1 MDRVA
6 SMTAFV
12 KVAESSGFSAA
23 ARQLGISTSMVTTH
37 VNALED
43 RLGVRL
49 LNRTTRR
56 VGLTEAG
63 QAYYDRCVHIL
74 ADIDEADQI
83 VEAQQSKPRGVL
95 RLNVSSAI
103 PSILGPSVAEYV
115 AAYPDVAVR
124 ITATGRM
131 VDLVEEGYDMAIRI
145 VPIPDSALIVRH
157 LASYRFV
164 VCGAP
169 SYFARRGEPRDPSEL
184 IHHNCMMFTQSPWAS
199 EWHFGGS
206 GGDRSIA
213 LSGNLQTNSGETLRI
228 AAVHGQGLIY
238 APTFMVA
245 DELKSGRLV
254 PILTKFLSA
263 ELSVDAIYPHRRYL
277 SPKVRTFI
285 DLVARNFHDAKW
297 TDPNA
302 PQ

>member
-6 SMTAFV
+6 GMTAFV
-12 KVAESSGFSAA
+12 KVAENSGFSAA
-23 ARQLGISTSMVTTH
+23 ARLLNISTSMVTTH

-49 LNRTTRR
+49 LNRTTRKVR
-56 VGLTEAG
+56 LTEIG
-63 QAYYDRCVHIL
+63 QAYYARCVHIL
-74 ADIDEADQI
+74 AEIDDADQI
-83 VEAQQSKPRGVL
+83 AEAQQAKPRGVL
-95 RLNVSSAI
+95 RLNVASSI

-115 AAYPDVAVR
+115 AAYPDVSVR
-124 ITATGRM
+124 ITVTSRM
-131 VDLVEEGYDMAIRI
+131 VDLVEEGFDLAIRT
-145 VPIPDSALIVRH
+145 IPTGDSALIVRH

-169 SYFARRGEPRDPSEL
+169 SYFARRGQPRDPSEL
-184 IHHNCMMFTQSPWAS
+184 IHHNCMMFSDAPWAN

-213 LSGNLQTNSGETLRI
+213 LSGNLQANTSETLRL
-228 AAVHGQGLIY
+228 AAAHGQGLIY

-297 TDPNA
+297 TEPNA
-302 PQ
+302 AR

>member
-1 MDRVA
+1 MDRLA
-6 SMTAFV
+6 SISAFV
-12 KVAESSGFSAA
+12 KVAENSGFSAA
-23 ARQLGISTSMVTTH
+23 ARQLNISTSMVTTH
-37 VNALED
+37 VSALED

-49 LNRTTRR
+49 LNRTTRK
-56 VGLTEAG
+56 VSLTEVG

-74 ADIDEADQI
+74 AEIDAADQI
-83 VEAQQSKPRGVL
+83 AEAQQSKPRGVL
-95 RLNVSSAI
+95 RLNVASAI
-103 PSILGPSVAEYV
+103 PSILGHSVAEYV
-115 AAYPDVAVR
+115 ALYPDVAVR
-124 ITATGRM
+124 ITATSRM
-131 VDLVEEGYDMAIRI
+131 VDLVEDGYDMAIRI
-145 VPIPDSALIVRH
+145 VPVPDSALIVRH

-169 SYFARRGEPRDPSEL
+169 SYFARHGEPRDPSEL
-184 IHHNCMMFTQSPWAS
+184 IHHNCMMFSQPPWS
-199 EWHFGGS
+199 NEWHFGGS

-238 APTFMVA
+238 APTFMVV

-254 PILTKFLSA
+254 PVLTKFLSA

-277 SPKVRTFI
+277 SPKVRSFI
-285 DLVARNFHDAKW
+285 DLVAKNFHDAKW

>member
-1 MDRVA
+1 MDRIA

-12 KVAESSGFSAA
+12 KVADSSGFSAA
-23 ARQLGISTSMVTTH
+23 ARQLNISTSMVTTH
-37 VNALED
+37 VSALED

-49 LNRTTRR
+49 LNRTTRK
-56 VGLTEAG
+56 VSLTEVG

-74 ADIDEADQI
+74 SDIDEADQI
-83 VEAQQSKPRGVL
+83 AEAQQLKPRGVL
-95 RLNVSSAI
+95 RLNVASAI

-115 AAYPDVAVR
+115 ALYPDVAVR
-124 ITATGRM
+124 ITATSRM
-131 VDLVEEGYDMAIRI
+131 VDLVEEGFDMAIRI
-145 VPIPDSALIVRH
+145 VPVPDSALIVRH

-169 SYFARRGEPRDPSEL
+169 SYFARHGEPRDPSEL
-184 IHHNCMMFTQSPWAS
+184 IHHNCMMFSEPPWAN

-213 LSGNLQTNSGETLRI
+213 LSGNLQTNSVETLRI

-245 DELKSGRLV
+245 DELKSGRLI
-254 PILTKFLSA
+254 PILTKFPSA
-263 ELSVDAIYPHRRYL
+263 GLSVDAIYPHRRYL
-277 SPKVRTFI
+277 SPKVRSFI
-285 DLVARNFHDAKW
+285 DLVAKNFHDAKW
-297 TDPNA
+297 TEPNA

>member
-1 MDRVA
+1 MDRIA

-12 KVAESSGFSAA
+12 KVAENSGFSAA

-56 VGLTEAG
+56 VSLTEVG
-63 QAYYDRCVHIL
+63 QAYYGRCVHIL
-74 ADIDEADQI
+74 SDIEDADQI
-83 VEAQQSKPRGVL
+83 VEAEQAKPRGVL
-95 RLNVSSAI
+95 RLNVATSI

-115 AAYPDVAVR
+115 TLYPDVSVR
-124 ITATGRM
+124 MIATSRM
-131 VDLVEEGYDMAIRI
+131 VDLVEKGFDLAIRI
-145 VPIPDSALIVRH
+145 IPIPDSALIVRH
-157 LASYRFV
+157 LATYRFV
-164 VCGAP
+164 ICGAP

-184 IHHNCMMFTQSPWAS
+184 IHHNCMMFADAPWAN

-206 GGDRSIA
+206 GGERSIA
-213 LSGNLQTNSGETLRI
+213 LSGNLQSNTGETLRI
-228 AAVHGQGLIY
+228 AATQGQGLIY
-238 APTFMVA
+238 VPSFMVA

-263 ELSVDAIYPHRRYL
+263 ELSIDAIYPHRRHL
-277 SPKVRTFI
+277 SPKVRSFI
-285 DLVARNFHDAKW
+285 DVVAKNFHDAKW

-302 PQ
+302 PE